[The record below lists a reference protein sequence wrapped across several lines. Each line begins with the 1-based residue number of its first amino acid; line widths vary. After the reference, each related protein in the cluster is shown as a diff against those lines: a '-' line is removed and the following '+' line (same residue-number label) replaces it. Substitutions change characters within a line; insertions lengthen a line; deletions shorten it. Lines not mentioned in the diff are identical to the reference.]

1 LINDP
6 DIDDFEKLIYTMHQM
21 YAHHQATLLGLRSFV
36 SIAVY
41 QPSNFSELNEM
52 QVLIQ
57 EKMLNLLRDGQPN
70 EEPEIPSIPEKTAL
84 LANFPNPFNPITTI
98 SFDLAVDSI
107 VSIDIFNIRGQRVK
121 TVTNEHFGAG
131 SHNVE
136 WNGTDE
142 NGRSVGSGIYF
153 YRMVSGDF
161 TDVKRMVLL
170 K

>member
-1 LINDP
+1 
-6 DIDDFEKLIYTMHQM
+6 
-21 YAHHQATLLGLRSFV
+21 LR
-36 SIAVY
+36 
-41 QPSNFSELNEM
+41 
-52 QVLIQ
+52 
-57 EKMLNLLRDGQPN
+57 
-70 EEPEIPSIPEKTAL
+70 L
-84 LANFPNPFNPITTI
+84 LADSSFSQLNAYFPNPFNPIKTI
-98 SFDLAVDSI
+98 SFDLAADSI

-131 SHNVE
+131 SHSVE